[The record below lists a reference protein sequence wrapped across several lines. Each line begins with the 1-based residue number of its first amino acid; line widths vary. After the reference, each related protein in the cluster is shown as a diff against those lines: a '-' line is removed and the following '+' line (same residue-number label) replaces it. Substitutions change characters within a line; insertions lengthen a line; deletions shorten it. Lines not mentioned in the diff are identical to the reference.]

1 MRDKWAAQLDT
12 GELRFARNGTFEDGM
27 GTAFDGIAD
36 GEGAFSNC
44 LTPVVSLESS
54 FQCRVNFGDKPLRY
68 PPPAGYRSVQH
79 WVREFVEMKHVQANR
94 ARLCVVPRATM
105 YRIVLRATSIVSC
118 CERGTRVLTWLRCA
132 VQWKGAGHLRLTK
145 RAVGGGAE
153 WHHPHGSTAL
163 RPWSQLPLRDR
174 QRCAAHHR
182 PLVYVTP
189 FWSCRLYGVRAAV
202 RGLTG

>member
-94 ARLCVVPRATM
+94 ARLCVVSRATM
-105 YRIVLRATSIVSC
+105 YRIVLPAIVSC
-118 CERGTRVLTWLRCA
+118 RERGTRVLTWLRCA

-174 QRCAAHHR
+174 QRRAAHHR